1 MVRIFTGYCSRHG
14 HLYILVNSDVI
25 KAKINSAMRHLF
37 IIYFYLEN
45 PDHVTIIN
53 INYTLLSIDY
63 IAMSLQYQTCDIKN
77 RTRY

>member
-1 MVRIFTGYCSRHG
+1 MSTTIAS
-14 HLYILVNSDVI
+14 
-25 KAKINSAMRHLF
+25 
-37 IIYFYLEN
+37 EN